1 MKDALKSNQIKS
13 LIVVI
18 QPLSI
23 RLIKP
28 MFFFSHCD
36 PRSTTVSLESR
47 NSLNPMWLTTEGQCI
62 YGGWLMSFKITYV
75 LEPFGVLMV
84 FYDDDG
90 EDHQHED
97 CRTH

>member
-1 MKDALKSNQIKS
+1 MS
-13 LIVVI
+13 L
-18 QPLSI
+18 
-23 RLIKP
+23 
-28 MFFFSHCD
+28 
-36 PRSTTVSLESR
+36 
-47 NSLNPMWLTTEGQCI
+47 
-62 YGGWLMSFKITYV
+62 KITYV

>member
-1 MKDALKSNQIKS
+1 MHLNPMSGNS
-13 LIVVI
+13 TVI
-18 QPLSI
+18 HSFHKTI
-23 RLIKP
+23 
-28 MFFFSHCD
+28 FFSHYD
-36 PRSTTVSLESR
+36 PRSTVTVSLESR

-62 YGGWLMSFKITYV
+62 YGGWLMSLKITYV
-75 LEPFGVLMV
+75 VELFGVLIV